1 MGNLYYFFTKTADLI
16 NRTFYSFINAVSI
29 TDKEIT
35 GGGAPDINPDA
46 SAIDPIYDAMSTFG
60 PALIGLLAAV
70 MSLYAAI
77 MGFSYSKAEDADARD
92 AAKKKL
98 INGLIGFGVI
108 LILIVILYALRSPI
122 AALIRENQ

>member
-1 MGNLYYFFTKTADLI
+1 MGNLYYFFTKTAYLI
-16 NRTFYSFINAVSI
+16 NKTFYSFVNAVSI
-29 TDKEIT
+29 SD
-35 GGGAPDINPDA
+35 PDISGGTNEFTPDA

-70 MSLYAAI
+70 MSLYGAI
-77 MGFSYSKAEDADARD
+77 MGFSYAKAEDTDARD

-98 INGLIGFGVI
+98 INGLVGFGVI